1 MVFNFPSSA
10 YLPLFAKRRAQLI
23 ENIRAAHAEASTGA
37 VLLFAAFETEKH
49 AFRQESSF
57 YYYTGITEPGVA
69 LWIDLTGKT
78 TLFVPNCS
86 AVRAKWVACTVA
98 PTQEHAKQLGV
109 DEIHVLGDLLPGYV
123 MPPFFAQ
130 ETYQSFIDEIQKLIS
145 NKGTVFTLA
154 PHDNHSYVEQ
164 RLVLAR
170 LAEFVPALGSH
181 VVDASGIVAEMR
193 RKKDKHEIEMLY
205 EAINITITAQEAA
218 AQSTQHGAT
227 EYEVQAGLEYMMT
240 GAGAKPS
247 FPSIV
252 ASGKNSTILH
262 YSPSD
267 RIIKK
272 GELVVVDIGAEYNYY
287 CADLTRTYPVSGK
300 FTPRQREL
308 YQLVLDTQN
317 YIADIA
323 KPGMWLRNKANPEQ
337 SLHHLAVA
345 FLKERGY
352 EQYFIH
358 GIGHYLGIDVHD
370 VGTYETPLQEGDVIT
385 IEPGLYI
392 PEENIGIRIEDN
404 YWIVKNGA
412 ICLSEELPKSVEAIE
427 QIMQTSVGA
436 PAADGCCPSD
446 APKKG
451 REEMH

>member
-1 MVFNFPSSA
+1 MSFKFPAIHHLSFYA
-10 YLPLFAKRRAQLI
+10 NRRAELVK
-23 ENIRAAHAEASTGA
+23 NIVKNHPQIKTGA
-37 VLLFAAFETEKH
+37 ILLFAAFENEKQ

-57 YYYTGITEPGVA
+57 YYYTGISEPGVA

-86 AVRAKWVACTVA
+86 AVRAKWVASTIA
-98 PTQEHAKQLGV
+98 PTPEHTKLLGV
-109 DEIHVLGDLLPGYV
+109 DEIRVLGKELQGFI

-130 ETYQSFIDEIQKLIS
+130 ETYQDFIEEVQKLVS

-170 LAEFVPALGSH
+170 LSEFVPTLKSH
-181 VVDASGIVAEMR
+181 VIDISGTVAEMR
-193 RKKDKHEIEMLY
+193 RKKDKLEIELLY
-205 EAINITITAQEAA
+205 EAIGITINAQEAA
-218 AQSTQHGAT
+218 AQSIQDGAT

-240 GAGAKPS
+240 GAGARPS

-252 ASGKNSTILH
+252 ASGINSTILH

-267 RIIKK
+267 RIIKR

-300 FTPRQREL
+300 FTQRQREI
-308 YQLVLDTQN
+308 YELVLETQS
-317 YIADIA
+317 YIADLA
-323 KPGMWLRNKANPEQ
+323 KPGMWLRNKNNPEM

-352 EQYFIH
+352 DQYFIH
-358 GIGHYLGIDVHD
+358 GIGHYLGLDVHD

-392 PEENIGIRIEDN
+392 PEENIGVRIEDN
-404 YWIVKNGA
+404 YWIVKDAA
-412 ICLSEELPKSVEAIE
+412 ICLSEDLPKSVADIE
-427 QIMQTSVGA
+427 KIAQATFGGVAS
-436 PAADGCCPSD
+436 GCCPSD
-446 APKKG
+446 TPQKVHEG
-451 REEMH
+451 H